1 MKKSSTFAEN
11 MFKQRNSNF
20 NLEPMVKESRRDVS
34 AANNEAFKERFQFI
48 LYSNDNI
55 VCQRYF
61 RIIGYNN
68 DAVGSVE
75 LFDALEW
82 CVNAIK
88 EDLWK
93 KSFVYQSIVNN
104 NPTKAT
110 GFVNDVDNF
119 SDACLVAS
127 FGEGTVTLSD
137 GRKVEKSFITHGE
150 SQVFDQKT
158 NEWVT
163 KKETSD
169 EIYGESESLKPWDH
183 TFKFEF
189 RVDERPVYQRIWDGT
204 VYPKHIRN
212 SVDLANTGSDLDPST
227 VYLNSIDG
235 VLQYIKIGRP
245 NLIYQIIKKIISVMS
260 GGHYEANRFV
270 SDKEY
275 SYDVHGY
282 DNRSNL
288 EGWRKATAEKTREYR
303 QWLRREGVEIER
315 RR

>member
-20 NLEPMVKESRRDVS
+20 KSEPMVKESRRDVS

-68 DAVGSVE
+68 EAVGSVE

-93 KSFVYQSIVNN
+93 KSFVYQSIVNS

-110 GFVNDVDNF
+110 GFVNDVVEIKDPKIWNP
-119 SDACLVAS
+119 DVLLL
-127 FGEGTVTLSD
+127 GRKEDETVVLSD
-137 GRKVEKSFITHGE
+137 GRKVEKSFIWHYYDTDAIYE
-150 SQVFDQKT
+150 E
-158 NEWVT
+158 NE
-163 KKETSD
+163 D
-169 EIYGESESLKPWDH
+169 LKPWDI

-212 SVDLANTGSDLDPST
+212 SVDLANTGSDMDPSK

-235 VLQYIKIGRP
+235 ILQYIKIGRP
-245 NLIYQIIKKIISVMS
+245 NLIYQIIKQIISVMS
-260 GGHYEANRFV
+260 GGHYEDNKFV
-270 SDKEY
+270 SDKVY
-275 SYDVHGY
+275 SYNVNGY

-288 EGWRKATAEKTREYR
+288 EGWRKATANKTREYR
-303 QWLRREGVEIER
+303 AWLRRNGVEFER